1 MKPYYA
7 LLIIAN
13 AIFIPL
19 LMLHAK
25 TRRSLQSTPG
35 LWLAPLVCLPFFF
48 IWDVIGVAAG
58 WWQFDHNYIIGLQ
71 VFHVPVEELLFLY
84 LIPLATLFIWMPL
97 RRRQGSK

>member
-19 LMLHAK
+19 LLLHPK
-25 TRRSLQSTPG
+25 TRRILLFTPG

-48 IWDVIGVAAG
+48 TWDVAGIAAG
-58 WWQFDHNYIIGLQ
+58 WWRFNDAYIIGLRI
-71 VFHVPVEELLFLY
+71 FNVPIEEILFLY
-84 LIPLATLFIWMPL
+84 LIPLATLFIWLLVRPKG
-97 RRRQGSK
+97 RRS